1 VPGLDAL
8 DGWTPD
14 GRVERDAHHAVR
26 AVLEGLIGPDERLDA
41 ARAACLAMAAQG
53 IVTFH
58 ENAAPHIGPEHEIE
72 MVRQAASE
80 AGLRAVVYWG
90 ELMAVETAQRLGVAG
105 LAGDLVAD
113 GAFGSRTAALSAP
126 YTDRPDTCGH
136 AYVSAEQ
143 VRDHVLACTRAG
155 LQAGFHCIG
164 DAALENIR
172 EGFEAAERELG
183 TDPIRQA
190 GHRLEH
196 VEMPSRAMID
206 TMSRLGILA
215 SVQPMFDGLW
225 GGPDGMYAARLG
237 ERWRQTNPFGALADA
252 GVSLAF
258 GSDSPVTPLGPW
270 AAIRAAV
277 HHHAEEHRLD
287 PATAFAA
294 HTGGARL
301 TVGAPADLA
310 VWDRDPDLTRDAD
323 LPRLLRTV
331 AAGRTIHQN
340 EEVAA

>member
-1 VPGLDAL
+1 
-8 DGWTPD
+8 
-14 GRVERDAHHAVR
+14 
-26 AVLEGLIGPDERLDA
+26 
-41 ARAACLAMAAQG
+41 
-53 IVTFH
+53 
-58 ENAAPHIGPEHEIE
+58 
-72 MVRQAASE
+72 
-80 AGLRAVVYWG
+80 
-90 ELMAVETAQRLGVAG
+90 MAVATARRLGVAG

-126 YTDRPDTCGH
+126 YADRPDTCGH

-143 VRDHVLACTRAG
+143 VREHVVACTRAD

-164 DAALENIR
+164 DVALENIR
-172 EGFEAAERELG
+172 EGFEAAERDLG
-183 TDPIRQA
+183 TAAVVKA

-196 VEMPSRAMID
+196 VEMPSREMID

-225 GGPDGMYAARLG
+225 GGSDGMYAARLG
-237 ERWRQTNPFGALADA
+237 DRWRQTNPLRAFAEA
-252 GVSLAF
+252 GIRLAF

-270 AAIRAAV
+270 AAIRAAL

-310 VWDRDPDLTRDAD
+310 VWDQEPDLTTGAE

-331 AAGRTIHQN
+331 AAGRTIHENQ
-340 EEVAA
+340 EVAA